1 LRSPSD
7 FESVYWA
14 CERIFPGRGSV
25 RGSAPGLT
33 FPSGTGGN
41 TTFLMKIKVLFFGLT
56 RDLTGLGEE
65 RVELQDGERLQDL
78 WQRYANRFPKLAEMS
93 QVLVTAVNQEVAGP
107 TRALRDGD
115 EVAFLPPVS
124 GGAPEDFYRLTREVI
139 RTHEL
144 ADALKAPEDGAT
156 VVFEGIVR
164 NHSKGKKT
172 LFLEYEAYEP
182 MVLRKMEE
190 IGFEVKKKF
199 TIDRVGMIHRIG
211 RLEIGETSV
220 AIIVTSA
227 HRAAAFEACR
237 YAIDRLKQIVPIWK
251 KEYFEDGAVWAEG
264 EGQTRVL
271 AEPRGK

>member
-1 LRSPSD
+1 
-7 FESVYWA
+7 
-14 CERIFPGRGSV
+14 
-25 RGSAPGLT
+25 
-33 FPSGTGGN
+33 
-41 TTFLMKIKVLFFGLT
+41 MKIKVLFFGLT
-56 RDLTGLGEE
+56 RDLTGFGEE
-65 RVELQDGERLQDL
+65 RTELEEGGRLEDL
-78 WQRYANRFPKLAEMS
+78 WRHYESRFPRLSEMS
-93 QVLVTAVNQEVAGP
+93 QALVIAVNQEIAAP

-124 GGAPEDFYRLTREVI
+124 GGASDNFYRITREVI
-139 RTHEL
+139 RTREL

-164 NHSKGKKT
+164 NHSRGRMT
-172 LFLEYEAYEP
+172 LYLEYEAYEP
-182 MVLRKMEE
+182 MALRKMEE
-190 IGFEVKKKF
+190 IGAEVHEKF
-199 TIDRVGMIHRIG
+199 PIDRVGMIHRIG

-264 EGQTRVL
+264 EGQVRVL
-271 AEPRGK
+271 AEPSGR